1 MAEAIRLGSRYRL
14 LDRATKLAGLALLAG
29 ALEVGI
35 ASTPGLALALA
46 GAALGVCTV
55 FVSEDST

>member
-1 MAEAIRLGSRYRL
+1 MAEANQFAPSYRL
-14 LDRATKLAGLALLAG
+14 LDRATKLAGLGLVAG

-35 ASTPGLALALA
+35 SSTPGLALALA

-55 FVSEDST
+55 FVSEDTT